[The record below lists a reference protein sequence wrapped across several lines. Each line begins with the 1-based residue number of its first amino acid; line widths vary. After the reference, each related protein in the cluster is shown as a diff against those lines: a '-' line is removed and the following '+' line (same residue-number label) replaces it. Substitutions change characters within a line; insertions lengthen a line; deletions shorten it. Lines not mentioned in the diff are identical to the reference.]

1 MRAHSVCV
9 ECKRRG
15 TVCVM
20 VAHGTPCLGPV
31 THAGCGALC
40 PAYDRGC
47 YGCYGPMETPNTAS
61 LDALVRARGAGPG
74 SRLPHLQR
82 RRDPFREASESA

>member
-1 MRAHSVCV
+1 M
-9 ECKRRG
+9 RG

-40 PAYDRGC
+40 PSYTRGC
-47 YGCYGPMETPNTAS
+47 YGCFGPSAGTNPPAVSRGLIQLGMKGSEIR
-61 LDALVRARGAGPG
+61 RAFHTFNAAAPAFEKEGLSHG
-74 SRLPHLQR
+74 
-82 RRDPFREASESA
+82 D